1 LHAWFRRS
9 GQVNNSRV
17 RIGSRLNFR
26 DNERARL
33 IVLGGPSLYQP
44 LREGILAYYRE
55 HGISW
60 WGGGDGPTEN
70 PISSQ
75 IACINHLE
83 PARLSSE
90 LALDLARKHVPNAIT
105 VLPIDGGFLA
115 YEWIGK
121 CNYLNEWNWS
131 PTSRGHH
138 VTSLDAVMAVKRANG
153 TICILVIEW
162 KYTEAYKYGVSLAT
176 SKRGTSRIEIYRA
189 LLEHADSPIRPGE
202 HERLFFDPFDQLMR
216 QTLLAWQMVKHGE
229 FGATEWLHL
238 HVAPLANEE
247 LLGMVTS
254 PMLADFGDMASAWRS
269 VLKRPELY
277 SLVTPET
284 MIPHAPVD
292 RGHRDWRQWLCERYG
307 T

>member
-1 LHAWFRRS
+1 MHAWFRANR
-9 GQVNNSRV
+9 QVNNRV
-17 RIGSRLNFR
+17 RIGSRLNYR
-26 DNERARL
+26 ENERARL

-44 LREGILAYYRE
+44 FLEGILAYYRE

-60 WGGGDGPTEN
+60 WGGGDEPTEN

-75 IACINHLE
+75 VACINHLE
-83 PARLSSE
+83 PARLSSD
-90 LALDLARKHVPNAIT
+90 LALNFARKHIPDAIA
-105 VLPIDGGFLA
+105 VLPIEDGFLA

-131 PTSRGHH
+131 PTSRGRN
-138 VTSLDAVMAVKRANG
+138 VTSLDAVMALKRENG

-162 KYTEAYKYGVSLAT
+162 KYTECYKYGLSLAV
-176 SKRGTSRIEIYRA
+176 SKRGTRRIEIYRA
-189 LLEHADSPIRPGE
+189 LLEHADSPVRLGE

-238 HVAPLANEE
+238 HVAPPANEE
-247 LLGMVTS
+247 LLGIVTS
-254 PMLADFGDMASAWRS
+254 PSLTKFGDMASAWRS

-277 SLVTPET
+277 SLVTSET
-284 MIPHAPVD
+284 MIPNISVD
-292 RGHRDWRQWLCERYG
+292 SEYGAWREWLHERYG
-307 T
+307 I